1 MSASSSSSSSVKHS
15 HVILED
21 FHRKVT
27 EYYETKKQ
35 FEDEINQILENKRV
49 RGQKLDRKERK
60 TVKIGKCVVCRFPGM
75 TFTNTKE
82 ELRIQCNTNPNCRAN
97 QVIRKPVFENVE
109 TQMNDAKQAVDD
121 VKEEIIHLKLNL
133 LFGYASDDETVGA
146 FNKLQVHMKK
156 AFESYDRIRLQYY
169 DIVSNSGKL
178 KQLQDIDKSIS
189 EIINEIKANLSPVDA
204 IDVTQDVVR
213 DTVKLYRERL
223 ITMLRL
229 QEQIKYSVSE
239 VVTDEDYSDHKSAWR
254 KRVNRIPISLGD
266 LVLPVSIN

>member
-1 MSASSSSSSSVKHS
+1 MSASSSSSVKHS

-49 RGQKLDRKERK
+49 RGQKLDRKDRK
-60 TVKIGKCVVCRFPGM
+60 TIKIGKCVVCRFPGM

-109 TQMNDAKQAVDD
+109 TQMNDAKQEVDD
-121 VKEEIIHLKLNL
+121 VKEEIINLKLNL
-133 LFGYASDDETVGA
+133 LFGYASDEETVGA
-146 FNKLQVHMKK
+146 FNKLQAHMKK
-156 AFESYDRIRLQYY
+156 TFESYDRIRLQYY
-169 DIVSNSGKL
+169 DIVSNSDKI
-178 KQLQDIDKSIS
+178 KQMQDIDKSIS
-189 EIINEIKANLSPVDA
+189 ELINEIKTNLSPTDA
-204 IDVTQDVVR
+204 IDVTQEVVR
-213 DTVKLYRERL
+213 DTVKLYHERL
-223 ITMLRL
+223 TTLLRL
-229 QEQIKYSVSE
+229 QERIKYSVSE
-239 VVTDEDYSDHKSAWR
+239 VVPDEDYSDHKSSWR

-266 LVLPVSIN
+266 LVLPTLSQ

>member
-1 MSASSSSSSSVKHS
+1 MSASSSSSVKHS

-35 FEDEINQILENKRV
+35 FEDEINQILENKR
-49 RGQKLDRKERK
+49 GQTLDRTGRK
-60 TVKIGKCVVCRFPGM
+60 IIKIGKCVFCRSPGM

-82 ELRIQCNTNPNCRAN
+82 ELRIQCNTKPNCPAN
-97 QVIRKPVFENVE
+97 QVIRKPVFENIE

-133 LFGYASDDETVGA
+133 LFGYASDDETVCA

-169 DIVSNSGKL
+169 DIVSNSKKI
-178 KQLQDIDKSIS
+178 KQLQDQDIDKSIS
-189 EIINEIKANLSPVDA
+189 EIISEIKANLSPAGA
-204 IDVTQDVVR
+204 IDVTQEVVR

-223 ITMLRL
+223 IPMLRQ

-239 VVTDEDYSDHKSAWR
+239 VVTDEDYRDHKSVWR

-266 LVLPVSIN
+266 LVLPVSLH